1 MEAQVPYLYYYIT
14 NCLYAFFPGSGYE
27 MPAEVVIKIIENEYN
42 LQYVE
47 KMIPVIVDVLSLC
60 VSKVTEKED
69 VVLAKFGVTALK
81 ILLTSL
87 IKLLNLHKCNVS

>member
-1 MEAQVPYLYYYIT
+1 
-14 NCLYAFFPGSGYE
+14 
-27 MPAEVVIKIIENEYN
+27 MPAEVVIKIIDNEYN
-42 LQYVE
+42 LQYIE

-60 VSKVTEKED
+60 VSKVMEKED

-87 IKLLNLHKCNVS
+87 MKLLKLHKCNVR